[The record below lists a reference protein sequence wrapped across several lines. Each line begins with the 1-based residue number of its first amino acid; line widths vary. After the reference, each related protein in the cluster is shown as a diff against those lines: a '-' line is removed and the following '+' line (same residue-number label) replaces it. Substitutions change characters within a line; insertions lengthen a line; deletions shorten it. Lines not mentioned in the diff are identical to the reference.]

1 MEEQK
6 VETVAAEA
14 VAVVEKKSVK
24 ELKDVVVLLAQ
35 IANSSVSALKD
46 GKVGVEDL
54 SLFLKLIPLLPAA
67 VDGAAQIPAELKD
80 VDAAEVKELA
90 DAVVANLALDN
101 EKAALVVSKSLGVVI
116 ALADLALSLKK

>member
-1 MEEQK
+1 MRDVQLSPQI
-6 VETVAAEA
+6 VARKQHVADLWQAKGHGIIRPHCRAQDLPRIAVDTGRDVHAE
-14 VAVVEKKSVK
+14 
-24 ELKDVVVLLAQ
+24 DR
-35 IANSSVSALKD
+35 
-46 GKVGVEDL
+46 
-54 SLFLKLIPLLPAA
+54 LPAA